1 MGCHDTQRLRHG
13 ESMNPTPTPT
23 LRAGASADSGAGG
36 HTTDDHRVNT
46 VRTWWGLLDE
56 WIPTGRRLSDARWPQ
71 RHQAVVWVLWLH
83 LPVLGAVGLL
93 TGDDPVHVVGGVG
106 LLAAGAVIAGS
117 RRSAAV
123 RCWSTSPEG

>member
-1 MGCHDTQRLRHG
+1 
-13 ESMNPTPTPT
+13 MNPTPTPT

-93 TGDDPVHVVGGVG
+93 TGDDPVHVVGGG
-106 LLAAGAVIAGS
+106 SGPS
-117 RRSAAV
+117 RRWRRWSAAV